1 MDTPTEEGSDS
12 PARGAVS
19 EEQEFLRWLRSHG
32 AVIDCVEW
40 PSSETESGVRG
51 AVARRD
57 IAPGDHM
64 VIIPHA
70 LMMSEFH
77 AKADPKYGHVH
88 RLNTRLLGSDNGL
101 ALYIMQEILKEE
113 RSFYWPYLRMLPTP
127 CNLRN
132 WNRESLLLLQDH
144 KLVRRT
150 AARGRQLL
158 ALYRET
164 IEFLSSSYP
173 DLYTVSRRFD
183 FWHPESRLLRL
194 RVWCIY
200 PCAPCADRYTFELF
214 DFAWTTI
221 QARAFGKRLKSSAL
235 VPFADCLNHG
245 NVQTKYDFDVERN
258 GTFRLFPSGN
268 NRYPRNSEVLNS
280 YGRRANDNL
289 LLDYGFAMLDNEWDT
304 AEVTCFL
311 PPSHGQSPLDRRR
324 KACLLASGQHTVRM
338 LRVHRD
344 VWPEELLR
352 FCRCACLTAPEL
364 DNLEARGGQQATMAS
379 QSTPSDAMRQRGIA
393 GTVEP
398 TAAAVPPYQDL
409 CRCALRSSKQATR
422 GKAEGGSG
430 SGGSGDR
437 TSTRGTTAAPPSSSL
452 PSCGKAREDTINN
465 NHNIGDDDT
474 LREGLSVHASKCTL
488 PLRDEHEEG
497 NGDRGDRGAG
507 AGAEEEG
514 QQDGD
519 DPSGAGGAGGKRGGV
534 DSPDENLDASG
545 CRFPCRALTAQNEVA
560 ALTEAVKYLAQ
571 ARDNYPT
578 TLEYD
583 EAKRLPGSTNITGL
597 LTGAGNSINLPN
609 HGQADSSAA
618 TRDGRSSDCDIAAV
632 RDQFQSSDENGEG
645 VGHEN
650 GPSMVS
656 APVSSSRLDHL
667 LAPPPSPP
675 SRLSSPPLSTRA
687 SSTTG
692 GGIENECHQH
702 HLQSPRFS
710 LATGIDSPSFV
721 SYLADVES
729 VIVYKREAASAAAAA
744 YHPE

>member
-1 MDTPTEEGSDS
+1 MDTTTEEGSDS
-12 PARGAVS
+12 PAGGAVS

-51 AVARRD
+51 AVARRY

-88 RLNTRLLGSDNGL
+88 RLNTGLLSSDNGL

-132 WNRESLLLLQDH
+132 WTRESLLLLQDH

-150 AARGRQLL
+150 AARSRQLR

-173 DLYTVSRRFD
+173 DLYT
-183 FWHPESRLLRL
+183 
-194 RVWCIY
+194 
-200 PCAPCADRYTFELF
+200 ADRYTFELF
-214 DFAWTTI
+214 DFAWRTI

-245 NVQTKYDFDVERN
+245 NVQTKYDFDVGRN

-304 AEVTCFL
+304 AEVTCSL
-311 PPSHGQSPLDRRR
+311 PPSHDQSPLDRRR
-324 KACLLASGQHTVRM
+324 KACLRASGQHTVRI
-338 LRVHRD
+338 LRVRRD
-344 VWPEELLR
+344 VWPKELLR

-379 QSTPSDAMRQRGIA
+379 QSSPSGAMRQRGIA

-409 CRCALRSSKQATR
+409 CRCALRSSKQGTR

-465 NHNIGDDDT
+465 HNNNNNNNGDDDT

-514 QQDGD
+514 QKDGD
-519 DPSGAGGAGGKRGGV
+519 DPSGAGGAGEKRGGV
-534 DSPDENLDASG
+534 DSPDENPDASG
-545 CRFPCRALTAQNEVA
+545 CRFPCRPLTAQDEVA

-578 TLEYD
+578 TLEHD
-583 EAKRLPGSTNITGL
+583 ENAYREARTSP
-597 LTGAGNSINLPN
+597 
-609 HGQADSSAA
+609 DSSPELVTALIYRVTVKRILARQLEMAEAA
-618 TRDGRSSDCDIAAV
+618 IAFVQDIAAV
-632 RDQFQSSDENGEG
+632 RDQFRSSDENGKG
-645 VGHEN
+645 VGDEN

-656 APVSSSRLDHL
+656 APGSSSRLDHL
-667 LAPPPSPP
+667 RASPPSPP

-687 SSTTG
+687 SWTAG
-692 GGIENECHQH
+692 GGIENKCHQH
-702 HLQSPRFS
+702 HLQSHRFS

-721 SYLADVES
+721 LYLADVES
-729 VIVYKREAASAAAAA
+729 VIVYQREAATAAAAA
-744 YHPE
+744 YQPE